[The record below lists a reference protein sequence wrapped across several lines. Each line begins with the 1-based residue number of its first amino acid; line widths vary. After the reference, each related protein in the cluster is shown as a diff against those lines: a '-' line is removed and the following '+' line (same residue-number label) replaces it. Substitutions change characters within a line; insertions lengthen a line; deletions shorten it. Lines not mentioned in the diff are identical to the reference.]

1 MHLLLTLAVVAALV
15 IADSAPPGPV
25 AGVADRLIA
34 AAAGMLAVPL
44 VAAFLSIGTARQI
57 RRHPACREALLRQF
71 KRLRRLHAAVW
82 LTTAMAILCGTDWP
96 QIVRFNWE
104 LEGTFLLDEL
114 LILAPVLLPLVLSWA
129 AFYEVDRADRTGP
142 ENVTGTVC
150 ATYPTAPLTRGTYV
164 AVHARHY
171 LGILLVPVFA
181 LLAVQDAMRLWWP
194 DLQEGGRALGVS
206 AGAVLL
212 VVLFFPVLLRYVWQT
227 RPLTPG
233 PLRDRLQRAAGWAGL
248 RVREIL
254 VWDTGG
260 LVINAAVAG
269 VVPGLRYVFLTDG
282 LLQHLREDEV
292 HAVFGH
298 EIGHIRHGHLFLRGS
313 ALLAPLSLWL
323 LAQQAM
329 PELGERLGAWLA
341 SGGLFVQAHVA
352 LLGLAGLLLYL
363 LAFFGPFCRLLEGQA
378 DLYGCRAL
386 AAEPAVQPVQ
396 TFVSA
401 LENLALSSGT
411 DRRAGNWQ
419 HGSIARRVDFLTR
432 LAHEPRRE
440 LIFLR
445 RLRLLKGLLLA
456 VILSPVVYQV
466 FFVG

>member
-1 MHLLLTLAVVAALV
+1 MHFLLTLAVVAALV

-25 AGVADRLIA
+25 GGVADRLIA

-44 VAAFLSIGTARQI
+44 VAALLSIGTARQM

-71 KRLRRLHAAVW
+71 NRLRRLHAAVW
-82 LTTAMAILCGTDWP
+82 LTTALAILCGTDWP
-96 QIVRFNWE
+96 QIVRFNWG
-104 LEGTFLLDEL
+104 LEGIFLLDKI

-129 AFYEVDRADRTGP
+129 AFYEVEREDRAD
-142 ENVTGTVC
+142 
-150 ATYPTAPLTRGTYV
+150 LSRGTYV

-194 DLQEGGRALGVS
+194 SLEEGGRAVAVS
-206 AGAVLL
+206 AGAILFL
-212 VVLFFPVLLRYVWQT
+212 VLFFPVVLRYVWQT
-227 RPLTPG
+227 RPLAPG
-233 PLRDRLQRAAGWAGL
+233 PLRDRLERAARRAKL

-282 LLQHLREDEV
+282 LLQHLREDEIQ
-292 HAVFGH
+292 AVFGH
-298 EIGHIRHGHLFLRGS
+298 EIGHIRHGHLFLRSS

-341 SGGLFVQAHVA
+341 SGGVFLQAHAA
-352 LLGLAGLLLYL
+352 LLGLAGMFLYL
-363 LAFFGPFCRLLEGQA
+363 LAIFGPFCRLLEGQA
-378 DLYGCRAL
+378 DLYGCRTL

-401 LENLALSSGT
+401 LENLALWSGT

-419 HGSIARRVDFLTR
+419 HGSIARRVDFLKR
-432 LAHEPRRE
+432 LAEQPSGE
-440 LIFLR
+440 LVFLW
-445 RLRLLKGLLLA
+445 RLRLLKGLVLA

-466 FFVG
+466 LLSG